1 MPTPFTTQNGGTV
14 AAFDPWTVHF
24 ISEDG
29 YEDWDVAG
37 SEGELHTIYQDL
49 GSPYVVTTYQ
59 QAEATDENPEGWH
72 QHPSLT
78 VAERNPSLT

>member
-14 AAFDPWTVHF
+14 AAFNPWTVHF

-37 SEGELHTIYQDL
+37 AEEELHTIYQDL
-49 GSPYVVTTYQ
+49 GSPYTVTTYQ
-59 QAEATDENPEGWH
+59 QAEATDENPEGWY

-78 VAERNPSLT
+78 AAERNPSLR

>member
-1 MPTPFTTQNGGTV
+1 MPTPFTTRNGGTTP
-14 AAFDPWTVHF
+14 ADSPWTVHF
-24 ISEDG
+24 SSEDG

-37 SEGELHTIYQDL
+37 SEEELHTIYQDL
-49 GSPYVVTTYQ
+49 GSPYTVTTYQ
-59 QAEATDENPEGWH
+59 QAEAAEQQAEGWY

>member
-14 AAFDPWTVHF
+14 AAFNPWTVHF

-37 SEGELHTIYQDL
+37 AEEELHTIYQDL
-49 GSPYVVTTYQ
+49 GSPYTVTTYQ
-59 QAEATDENPEGWH
+59 QAETAEQQAEGWY

>member
-14 AAFDPWTVHF
+14 AAFNPWTVHF

-49 GSPYVVTTYQ
+49 GSPYTVTTYQ
-59 QAEATDENPEGWH
+59 QAEAAAEQAEGWY

>member
-14 AAFDPWTVHF
+14 AAFNPWTVHF

-49 GSPYVVTTYQ
+49 GSPYTVTTYQ
-59 QAEATDENPEGWH
+59 QAEAVDENPEGWY

-78 VAERNPSLT
+78 AAERNPFLR